1 MKPVFPRRG
10 EPWVECDICGF
21 DVPKSLA
28 RRDRKG
34 RVACPED
41 FDEPDKD
48 DYEKR
53 FEGPRPDEGF
63 GEPIP
68 EGSDD

>member
-28 RRDRKG
+28 RRDFYG
-34 RVACPED
+34 RIACPED
-41 FDEPDKD
+41 FDEPDRD
-48 DYEKR
+48 ILHKR
-53 FEGPRPDEGF
+53 WAGPRASEGF
-63 GEPIP
+63 GEAVP
-68 EGSDD
+68 EGTEE